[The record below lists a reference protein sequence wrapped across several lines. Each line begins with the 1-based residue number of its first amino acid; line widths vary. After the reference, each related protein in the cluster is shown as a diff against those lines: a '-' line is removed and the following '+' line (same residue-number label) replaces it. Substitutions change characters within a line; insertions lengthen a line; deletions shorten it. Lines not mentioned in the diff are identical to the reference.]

1 MFLGVDGG
9 GTKTEF
15 VLLAAD
21 GSLRARHQQPGSYYI
36 QVGMEEVRRILLE
49 GTRALLGQA
58 GVAPA
63 AVRFAFFGL
72 PAHGED
78 QRHTRL
84 LDGLP
89 LELLPAERY
98 RCGNDM
104 VCGWAGSLAC
114 EDGIN
119 VVAGTG
125 SICYGEHRGRGARCG
140 GWGELFSDEG
150 SAYWIAREG
159 LNAFSKMSDGRAPR
173 GPLHALLVRR
183 LDLPMD
189 LQVTDVV
196 YNDWKQERSR
206 IAALSQWVKEAADAG
221 DALARDIFR
230 RAGEELAAMIALGI
244 ALGAWLGR
252 LLAGGML
259 APVLRL
265 SHEVERADPGVE
277 LHGIADD
284 HRHDE
289 VGALA
294 NAFLRY
300 QSRVNAA
307 IEREVLFSVDAG
319 HELRTP
325 LTTLQGAL
333 DLLDAQIVQAP
344 ARRKIQRIRRS
355 AAEIGLLIDALLLVT
370 VSDEAVDHPA
380 SVVEWRGAIASA
392 LTEYQPELDHAQ
404 VRVGVRCAP
413 DATIHAHPR
422 LLATM
427 LRLLLR
433 AMANGS
439 FGQDLHIDVDGAGL
453 RLAAADTMPE
463 AALAGNEDVPTAIDV
478 QRSDEIAGLGM
489 LRRLCERHRWRL
501 VLEGAGSGSGLLPL
515 RLLAPA

>member
-1 MFLGVDGG
+1 
-9 GTKTEF
+9 
-15 VLLAAD
+15 
-21 GSLRARHQQPGSYYI
+21 
-36 QVGMEEVRRILLE
+36 
-49 GTRALLGQA
+49 
-58 GVAPA
+58 
-63 AVRFAFFGL
+63 
-72 PAHGED
+72 
-78 QRHTRL
+78 
-84 LDGLP
+84 
-89 LELLPAERY
+89 
-98 RCGNDM
+98 M
-104 VCGWAGSLAC
+104 VYC
-114 EDGIN
+114 
-119 VVAGTG
+119 
-125 SICYGEHRGRGARCG
+125 
-140 GWGELFSDEG
+140 
-150 SAYWIAREG
+150 
-159 LNAFSKMSDGRAPR
+159 
-173 GPLHALLVRR
+173 
-183 LDLPMD
+183 
-189 LQVTDVV
+189 
-196 YNDWKQERSR
+196 
-206 IAALSQWVKEAADAG
+206 AALGGAIGVCLAFVSENIADQYETILIREEMTAELDAQIAQHGNDAG
-221 DALARDIFR
+221 DQHLQRSPWKSVYLDRPGQAPTSPVWTHALATGVHEAPDDVFGSGDHFVGIGTAPVGRMVIVAGLPDSPDRER
-230 RAGEELAAMIALGI
+230 RFLEELAAMIALGI

-284 HRHDE
+284 HCHDE

-355 AAEIGLLIDALLLVT
+355 AAEIGLLIDALLLVA

-439 FGQDLHIDVDGAGL
+439 FGQDLHVDVDGAGL
-453 RLAAADTMPE
+453 RLAAADTVPE
-463 AALAGNEDVPTAIDV
+463 AALAGSEDVPTAIDV